1 MHNILLGLYTNPPMK
16 AVPCLPFS
24 WIWNVVNYFVWLKV
38 NVPMSGQVIFINIS
52 FLWRLGRFWCWFILV
67 IICLMSLLTPIK
79 MKTSPIL
86 FFFHDLGFLAKLQI
100 TLHCIFRIYPCTW
113 YWISKSLWDNMC
125 LIGVQCMLWMPIYI
139 IYALVRMTTTPKKK
153 IYDHH
158 FLFLTPKYIL

>member
-1 MHNILLGLYTNPPMK
+1 MNKILMVIYINPHMK
-16 AVPCLPFS
+16 AAPCLNFS
-24 WIWNVVNYFVWLKV
+24 WNWKVVAYFVWLEVK
-38 NVPMSGQVIFINIS
+38 VPMSGHVIIINIY
-52 FLWRLGRFWCWFILV
+52 FLWRLWRCLCWFILV

-125 LIGVQCMLWMPIYI
+125 LIGVQCMLWMH
-139 IYALVRMTTTPKKK
+139 M
-153 IYDHH
+153 
-158 FLFLTPKYIL
+158 